1 MYVHMLVRKL
11 LALFKYI
18 TKRNFAYLMGIEHTQ
33 RLCIS
38 FLEPLLVYM
47 YIFFNFS
54 KSISDSTFI
63 VEIFWLLYLKL
74 EEPTIIRRLQIF
86 YSFIECQLIIY

>member
-1 MYVHMLVRKL
+1 MLVRKL

-18 TKRNFAYLMGIEHTQ
+18 TKRNFAYLMGIVHTQ

-38 FLEPLLVYM
+38 FLEPLLI

-63 VEIFWLLYLKL
+63 LEIFWLLYLKL
-74 EEPTIIRRLQIF
+74 EGPTIIRRLQIF
-86 YSFIECQLIIY
+86 YSSIECQLIIY